1 MGIGTNKF
9 KWNTNAGFLKYIF
22 GPISHVTIHRS
33 IHLMARA
40 SPLRHEGRCAE
51 ETSSVNHVWE
61 EDCRSCR
68 DAEIRFAVPLW
79 GIFLMHVCSCVCD
92 VCVWRVTLLH
102 PQKSPSVDSPNS
114 KASQKCTSSFRFFP
128 DFTPSAK
135 RNSLHNAREARNF
148 RPGLAETRWAKRLK
162 MRNTNTGGR
171 S

>member
-1 MGIGTNKF
+1 MSIGTNKF

-92 VCVWRVTLLH
+92 VCVWRVTLLR
-102 PQKSPSVDSPNS
+102 PQKSPSSGLCATSLLIPPTARPLKNAPAAWGLFQTSHRVPRETV
-114 KASQKCTSSFRFFP
+114 CTTHER
-128 DFTPSAK
+128 
-135 RNSLHNAREARNF
+135 LEIL
-148 RPGLAETRWAKRLK
+148 GLASPRQDGQKD
-162 MRNTNTGGR
+162 
-171 S
+171 

>member
-1 MGIGTNKF
+1 MRIRTNKF

-22 GPISHVTIHRS
+22 GPTLHVTIHRS

-92 VCVWRVTLLH
+92 VCVCVWHVVDC
-102 PQKSPSVDSPNS
+102 SPSAVYVFVFMSVQSQSS
-114 KASQKCTSSFRFFP
+114 KCYNRCSTRHCREHLQVRH
-128 DFTPSAK
+128 SACLL
-135 RNSLHNAREARNF
+135 NIQNMNF
-148 RPGLAETRWAKRLK
+148 
-162 MRNTNTGGR
+162 N
-171 S
+171 